1 MKSIVI
7 YIGLFFSLINLFFGI
22 VLSSYKD
29 FNLIISTTVIVVST
43 AFNYLLF
50 STSIKD
56 GFKIPLL
63 LATSVSCLFMFILSL
78 FMNNNLYDN
87 VILLSII
94 SIMILQILTLIVFLL
109 ISKKT

>member
-1 MKSIVI
+1 
-7 YIGLFFSLINLFFGI
+7 
-22 VLSSYKD
+22 
-29 FNLIISTTVIVVST
+29 
-43 AFNYLLF
+43 
-50 STSIKD
+50 
-56 GFKIPLL
+56 LL